1 MIEWHG
7 AAVVGGDT
15 TPLVLLTDVYPVDGG
30 DWAYRYSF
38 RPGRSVVF
46 VVRPGPG
53 MLSPYDDTYARIARE
68 LGNHYPRSA
77 Y

>member
-1 MIEWHG
+1 MQEWHG
-7 AAVVGGDT
+7 AELVGEDIA
-15 TPLVLLTDVYPVDGG
+15 PRVLLTDVYPIGGG

-38 RPGRSVVF
+38 APGRSVVF

-53 MLSPYDDTYARIARE
+53 MLSPHDDTYARLVRE
-68 LGNHYPRSA
+68 LGAGYPRSA